1 MKKSYL
7 LTTMIA
13 FLLTVLVVDDINAQ
27 RTRTSSKRTSSRRT
41 TQDDSKLAEQ
51 WLAISLGN
59 VQFGSG
65 FSISTKFSYG
75 FEFMDRFSIGASG
88 KIYYDFLNRFNAPD
102 ENLFTL
108 GGAVFARVKVA
119 EEFYVMGEYG
129 YTSFD
134 LFNNQGRIGEL
145 YPSIGAGYKSGEGP
159 WTYGLHLLFQLDEFV
174 RDLQGQSI
182 EFWIDFNY
190 KF

>member
-1 MKKSYL
+1 MRKNLFY
-7 LTTMIA
+7 TAII
-13 FLLTVLVVDDINAQ
+13 VLISLILCDDINAQ
-27 RTRTSSKRTSSRRT
+27 RTRTSTRRT
-41 TQDDSKLAEQ
+41 TSRRAAQDDSKLAEQ

-65 FSISTKFSYG
+65 FSISSKFSYG

-88 KIYYDFLNRFNAPD
+88 KIYYDFLNRIGFPD
-102 ENLFTL
+102 ENLFTY
-108 GGAVFARVKVA
+108 GVAAFSRVKVS
-119 EEFYVMGEYG
+119 EEIYIMGEYG

-134 LFNNQGRIGEL
+134 LSNNQGRLSEL

-159 WTYGLHLLFQLDEFV
+159 WTYGIHLLFQLDDFV
-174 RDLQGQSI
+174 RDIQGQSI